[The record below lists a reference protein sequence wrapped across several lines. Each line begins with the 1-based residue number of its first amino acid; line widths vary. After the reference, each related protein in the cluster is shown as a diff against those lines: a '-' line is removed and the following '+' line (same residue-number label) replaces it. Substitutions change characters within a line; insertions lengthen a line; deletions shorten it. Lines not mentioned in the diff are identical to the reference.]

1 MKKVIKNVAKN
12 TGGVCLIII
21 GCMLIFTPGPGL
33 LTILAG
39 LYITSFPGKPFLVA
53 KLKKT
58 KFYNR
63 YVINIESKIKS
74 KFKRKN
80 KYFIT
85 FLHTRRVH
93 NLLVCRKVMKYLY
106 AQATLILLIK
116 TWARLVWA
124 SLVSQ
129 GMTFWLIK

>member
-1 MKKVIKNVAKN
+1 MKKVVKNVAKN

-21 GCMLIFTPGPGL
+21 GCMMIFTPGPGL
-33 LTILAG
+33 FTILAG
-39 LYITSFPGKPFLVA
+39 LYITSFPGKPVLVA

-80 KYFIT
+80 K
-85 FLHTRRVH
+85 
-93 NLLVCRKVMKYLY
+93 
-106 AQATLILLIK
+106 
-116 TWARLVWA
+116 
-124 SLVSQ
+124 
-129 GMTFWLIK
+129 

>member
-1 MKKVIKNVAKN
+1 MKKVVKNVAKN
-12 TGGVCLIII
+12 TGGDCLIII

-39 LYITSFPGKPFLVA
+39 LYITSFPGKSALVA

-80 KYFIT
+80 K
-85 FLHTRRVH
+85 
-93 NLLVCRKVMKYLY
+93 
-106 AQATLILLIK
+106 
-116 TWARLVWA
+116 
-124 SLVSQ
+124 
-129 GMTFWLIK
+129 

>member
-1 MKKVIKNVAKN
+1 MKKVVKNVAKN

-21 GCMLIFTPGPGL
+21 GFMLIFTPGPGL

-39 LYITSFPGKPFLVA
+39 LYITSFPGKPALVA

-58 KFYNR
+58 KFYHR

-80 KYFIT
+80 K
-85 FLHTRRVH
+85 
-93 NLLVCRKVMKYLY
+93 
-106 AQATLILLIK
+106 
-116 TWARLVWA
+116 
-124 SLVSQ
+124 
-129 GMTFWLIK
+129 

>member
-1 MKKVIKNVAKN
+1 MKKVVKNVAKN

-21 GCMLIFTPGPGL
+21 GFVLIFTPGPGL

-39 LYITSFPGKPFLVA
+39 LYITSFPGKPALVA

-80 KYFIT
+80 K
-85 FLHTRRVH
+85 
-93 NLLVCRKVMKYLY
+93 
-106 AQATLILLIK
+106 
-116 TWARLVWA
+116 
-124 SLVSQ
+124 
-129 GMTFWLIK
+129 

>member
-39 LYITSFPGKPFLVA
+39 LYITSFPGKPALVA

-80 KYFIT
+80 K
-85 FLHTRRVH
+85 
-93 NLLVCRKVMKYLY
+93 
-106 AQATLILLIK
+106 
-116 TWARLVWA
+116 
-124 SLVSQ
+124 
-129 GMTFWLIK
+129 

>member
-1 MKKVIKNVAKN
+1 MKKMVKNVAKN

-21 GCMLIFTPGPGL
+21 GFLLIFTPGPGL

-39 LYITSFPGKPFLVA
+39 LYLTSFPGKPALVA
-53 KLKKT
+53 RLKKT

-80 KYFIT
+80 K
-85 FLHTRRVH
+85 
-93 NLLVCRKVMKYLY
+93 
-106 AQATLILLIK
+106 
-116 TWARLVWA
+116 
-124 SLVSQ
+124 
-129 GMTFWLIK
+129 

>member
-1 MKKVIKNVAKN
+1 MKKLVKNVAKN

-21 GCMLIFTPGPGL
+21 GFMLIFTPGPGL

-39 LYITSFPGKPFLVA
+39 LYITSFPGKPALVA

-80 KYFIT
+80 K
-85 FLHTRRVH
+85 
-93 NLLVCRKVMKYLY
+93 
-106 AQATLILLIK
+106 
-116 TWARLVWA
+116 
-124 SLVSQ
+124 
-129 GMTFWLIK
+129 

>member
-1 MKKVIKNVAKN
+1 MKKLVKNVAKN

-21 GCMLIFTPGPGL
+21 GFMLIFTPGPGL

-39 LYITSFPGKPFLVA
+39 LYITSFPGKPALVA
-53 KLKKT
+53 RLKKT

-80 KYFIT
+80 K
-85 FLHTRRVH
+85 
-93 NLLVCRKVMKYLY
+93 
-106 AQATLILLIK
+106 
-116 TWARLVWA
+116 
-124 SLVSQ
+124 
-129 GMTFWLIK
+129 

>member
-1 MKKVIKNVAKN
+1 MRMKKVVKNVAKN

-21 GCMLIFTPGPGL
+21 GFMLIFTPGPGL

-39 LYITSFPGKPFLVA
+39 LYITSFPGKPALVA

-58 KFYNR
+58 KFYHR

-80 KYFIT
+80 K
-85 FLHTRRVH
+85 
-93 NLLVCRKVMKYLY
+93 
-106 AQATLILLIK
+106 
-116 TWARLVWA
+116 
-124 SLVSQ
+124 
-129 GMTFWLIK
+129 

>member
-1 MKKVIKNVAKN
+1 MKKVVKNIAKN

-21 GCMLIFTPGPGL
+21 GFMLIFTPGPGL

-39 LYITSFPGKPFLVA
+39 LYITSFPGKPALVA
-53 KLKKT
+53 RLKKT

-80 KYFIT
+80 K
-85 FLHTRRVH
+85 
-93 NLLVCRKVMKYLY
+93 
-106 AQATLILLIK
+106 
-116 TWARLVWA
+116 
-124 SLVSQ
+124 
-129 GMTFWLIK
+129 

>member
-1 MKKVIKNVAKN
+1 MKKVVKNVAKN

-21 GCMLIFTPGPGL
+21 GFMLIFTPGPGL

-39 LYITSFPGKPFLVA
+39 LYITSFPGKPALVA
-53 KLKKT
+53 RLKKT

-80 KYFIT
+80 K
-85 FLHTRRVH
+85 
-93 NLLVCRKVMKYLY
+93 
-106 AQATLILLIK
+106 
-116 TWARLVWA
+116 
-124 SLVSQ
+124 
-129 GMTFWLIK
+129 

>member
-1 MKKVIKNVAKN
+1 MKKVVKNVAKN

-39 LYITSFPGKPFLVA
+39 LYITSFPGKPALVA
-53 KLKKT
+53 RLKKT
-58 KFYNR
+58 NFYNR

-80 KYFIT
+80 K
-85 FLHTRRVH
+85 
-93 NLLVCRKVMKYLY
+93 
-106 AQATLILLIK
+106 
-116 TWARLVWA
+116 
-124 SLVSQ
+124 
-129 GMTFWLIK
+129 

>member
-1 MKKVIKNVAKN
+1 MKKVVKNVAKN

-39 LYITSFPGKPFLVA
+39 LYITSFPGKPALVA

-80 KYFIT
+80 K
-85 FLHTRRVH
+85 
-93 NLLVCRKVMKYLY
+93 
-106 AQATLILLIK
+106 
-116 TWARLVWA
+116 
-124 SLVSQ
+124 
-129 GMTFWLIK
+129 

>member
-1 MKKVIKNVAKN
+1 MRMKKVIKNVAKN

-21 GCMLIFTPGPGL
+21 GCMMIFTPGPGL
-33 LTILAG
+33 FTILAG
-39 LYITSFPGKPFLVA
+39 LYITNFPGKPALVA

-80 KYFIT
+80 K
-85 FLHTRRVH
+85 
-93 NLLVCRKVMKYLY
+93 
-106 AQATLILLIK
+106 
-116 TWARLVWA
+116 
-124 SLVSQ
+124 
-129 GMTFWLIK
+129 

>member
-1 MKKVIKNVAKN
+1 MRMKKVVKNVAKN

-21 GCMLIFTPGPGL
+21 GFMLIFTPGPGL

-39 LYITSFPGKPFLVA
+39 LYITSFPGKPALVA
-53 KLKKT
+53 RLKKT

-80 KYFIT
+80 K
-85 FLHTRRVH
+85 
-93 NLLVCRKVMKYLY
+93 
-106 AQATLILLIK
+106 
-116 TWARLVWA
+116 
-124 SLVSQ
+124 
-129 GMTFWLIK
+129 

>member
-1 MKKVIKNVAKN
+1 MKKVVKNIAKN

-21 GCMLIFTPGPGL
+21 GFMLIFTPGPGL

-39 LYITSFPGKPFLVA
+39 LYITSFPGKPALVA

-80 KYFIT
+80 K
-85 FLHTRRVH
+85 
-93 NLLVCRKVMKYLY
+93 
-106 AQATLILLIK
+106 
-116 TWARLVWA
+116 
-124 SLVSQ
+124 
-129 GMTFWLIK
+129 

>member
-21 GCMLIFTPGPGL
+21 GLMLIFTPGPGL

-39 LYITSFPGKPFLVA
+39 LYITSFPGKPALVA

-80 KYFIT
+80 K
-85 FLHTRRVH
+85 
-93 NLLVCRKVMKYLY
+93 
-106 AQATLILLIK
+106 
-116 TWARLVWA
+116 
-124 SLVSQ
+124 
-129 GMTFWLIK
+129 

>member
-1 MKKVIKNVAKN
+1 MRMKKLVKNVAKN

-21 GCMLIFTPGPGL
+21 GFMLIFTPGPGL

-39 LYITSFPGKPFLVA
+39 LYITSFPGKPALVA
-53 KLKKT
+53 RLKKT

-80 KYFIT
+80 K
-85 FLHTRRVH
+85 
-93 NLLVCRKVMKYLY
+93 
-106 AQATLILLIK
+106 
-116 TWARLVWA
+116 
-124 SLVSQ
+124 
-129 GMTFWLIK
+129 

>member
-1 MKKVIKNVAKN
+1 MKKVVKNIAKN

-63 YVINIESKIKS
+63 YVINIESKLRS

-80 KYFIT
+80 K
-85 FLHTRRVH
+85 
-93 NLLVCRKVMKYLY
+93 
-106 AQATLILLIK
+106 
-116 TWARLVWA
+116 
-124 SLVSQ
+124 
-129 GMTFWLIK
+129 

>member
-1 MKKVIKNVAKN
+1 MRMKKVIKNVAKN

-21 GCMLIFTPGPGL
+21 GFMLIFTPGPGL

-39 LYITSFPGKPFLVA
+39 LYITSFPGKPALVA

-80 KYFIT
+80 K
-85 FLHTRRVH
+85 
-93 NLLVCRKVMKYLY
+93 
-106 AQATLILLIK
+106 
-116 TWARLVWA
+116 
-124 SLVSQ
+124 
-129 GMTFWLIK
+129 